1 MTKRQALLRPK
12 SDPLS
17 RSTPTK
23 KSTRGPSPRRLTEAE
38 VSARLA
44 EMGWKII
51 SDFTVRSAVCH
62 EASLRF
68 AIKRL
73 NAEKFLLRQKTILS
87 CV

>member
-23 KSTRGPSPRRLTEAE
+23 KSTRGPSPRRITEAE

-51 SDFTVRSAVCH
+51 SGFSLLDQPCVMSMIAVC
-62 EASLRF
+62 
-68 AIKRL
+68 
-73 NAEKFLLRQKTILS
+73 N
-87 CV
+87 